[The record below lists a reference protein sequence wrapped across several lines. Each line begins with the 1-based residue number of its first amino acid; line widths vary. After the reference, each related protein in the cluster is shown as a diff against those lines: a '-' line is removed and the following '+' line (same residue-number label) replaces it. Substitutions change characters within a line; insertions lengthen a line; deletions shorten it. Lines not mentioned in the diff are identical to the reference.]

1 MEKVDRGDASNQIE
15 HESKE
20 LTIVDNIPEDLKILI
35 SETAL
40 WPELCIYRVPR
51 KLRAIN
57 PVAYTHQLISI
68 GPFHSKDEALKSM
81 EKQKLRYLAEFC
93 IRTGINWTELANQI
107 KVSEVSIRHC
117 YEETFDEVYI
127 EDFVKMILLDSVFI
141 IELFLRRRENIIS
154 IEILKMILNSENQ
167 HANMVCFCCLR
178 DGDQSA
184 KKEDEEGGLNQEKP
198 INFTD
203 LARKSRSFKLPVS
216 RNDNTV
222 MKVYNATMLRE
233 AGVKFKA
240 SSEAWLIDMKFE
252 RGVLKMLRFL
262 ANDDTERV
270 IRNLMAFEQCYH
282 PNEPLICD
290 YIWILDFLI
299 NTEKDVDLL
308 VEKGIIVNLLGDSK
322 TATNLVNNL
331 GLEIRASGSCFY
343 GLNNHYDSPGC
354 RTVAIMRS
362 VCFSNLW

>member
-1 MEKVDRGDASNQIE
+1 
-15 HESKE
+15 
-20 LTIVDNIPEDLKILI
+20 
-35 SETAL
+35 
-40 WPELCIYRVPR
+40 
-51 KLRAIN
+51 
-57 PVAYTHQLISI
+57 
-68 GPFHSKDEALKSM
+68 M

-141 IELFLRRRENIIS
+141 IELFLRRREKHYFNRNFKDDFKLGKS
-154 IEILKMILNSENQ
+154 TREYGVLGDLILVENQ
-167 HANMVCFCCLR
+167 LPYSVLEDLYEFSIRKANEEGYPPFYELVLFNLDDYLCPPKIRENKNHKCTCNCFSCLYCFWISRCFCCLR

-331 GLEIRASGSCFY
+331 GLEIRAYGSCFY

-354 RTVAIMRS
+354 RTVAIMRN